1 MSEVDILVHAVK
13 QLMSLPSHSS
23 RIRLQQEGL
32 YKLTHHLIIN
42 SFMQQLNQ
50 TLGSSCMY
58 NV

>member
-1 MSEVDILVHAVK
+1 MDILVHTVK

-32 YKLTHHLIIN
+32 YKLTHNFIIN
-42 SFMQQLNQ
+42 SFVQQLNQ
-50 TLGSSCMY
+50 TLGGSCMY